1 MTEGLTTS
9 VQVVET
15 TVANESPPW
24 DVSSPPLCGGLVPSS
39 YTTPRFKPF
48 STELI

>member
-1 MTEGLTTS
+1 MTEGLTTF
-9 VQVVET
+9 VQVVEM

-24 DVSSPPLCGGLVPSS
+24 DVISPPPGGLVPSS
-39 YTTPRFKPF
+39 YTTPGFKSF